1 MSFFQNILKFLS
13 NLLKTQKKAVAGVAS
28 AAVIA
33 TATPFIAKWEGLSL
47 VAYRDIVGVP
57 TVCYGETKGVKM
69 GDRYSVAECREI
81 LESSV
86 AEYYRELQPYIKN
99 KNMPV
104 GVQASL
110 LELAYN
116 VGVTPVKNSTMLKLA
131 NAGKYKEACQELSKW
146 VKAGGGTVKGLVN
159 RRADSKVNL
168 CLKGL

>member
-1 MSFFQNILKFLS
+1 MK
-13 NLLKTQKKAVAGVAS
+13 KTITAGVA

-33 TATPFIAKWEGLSL
+33 ASTPFIAKWEGLSL

-57 TVCYGETKGVKM
+57 TVCYGETRGVQM
-69 GDRYSVAECREI
+69 GDKYTKAECEEMLRK
-81 LESSV
+81 SV
-86 AEYYRELQPYIKN
+86 AEYYAKLQPYMTN
-99 KNMPV
+99 KDIPI

-116 VGVTPVKNSTMLKLA
+116 VGIQAAGTSTMMKLA
-131 NAGKYKEACQELSKW
+131 NQGKYKEACQQLDRW
-146 VKAGGGTVKGLVN
+146 VKAGGGKVQGLVN

>member
-1 MSFFQNILKFLS
+1 MK
-13 NLLKTQKKAVAGVAS
+13 KTITAGVT

-33 TATPFIAKWEGLSL
+33 ASTPFIAKWEGLSL

-57 TVCYGETKGVKM
+57 TVCYGETRGVQM
-69 GDRYSVAECREI
+69 GDKYTKAECEEMLRK
-81 LESSV
+81 SV
-86 AEYYRELQPYIKN
+86 AEYYSKLQPYMTN
-99 KNMPV
+99 KDIPI

-116 VGVTPVKNSTMLKLA
+116 VGIHAAGTSTMMKLA
-131 NAGKYKEACQELSKW
+131 NQGKYKEACQQLDRW
-146 VKAGGGTVKGLVN
+146 VKAGGGRVQGLVN

>member
-1 MSFFQNILKFLS
+1 M
-13 NLLKTQKKAVAGVAS
+13 KKKIAAGVTAV
-28 AAVIA
+28 VIA

-57 TVCYGETKGVKM
+57 TVCYGETRGVQM
-69 GDRYSVAECREI
+69 GDRYTKQECEDMLRK
-81 LESSV
+81 SV
-86 AEYYRELQPYIKN
+86 AEYYTKLEPCMTN
-99 KNMPV
+99 KSIPV

-116 VGVTPVKNSTMLKLA
+116 VGVSATCKSTMMRLA
-131 NAGKYKEACQELSKW
+131 NQGNYKQACNELDKW
-146 VKAGGGTVKGLVN
+146 VKAGGGRVQGLVN